1 MAYNSSIEKLTPRHY
16 RILDFAVAGLTS
28 GEIAKN
34 LSMTKAMVSIVM
46 QSPSFQHQFA
56 LRRSKLE
63 DKQDEH
69 NANSVDEVKKV
80 LQDSA
85 IDAAKKMIDHV
96 NSPNENISLKSAS
109 EILDRAGYPK
119 ESKVAQSNEVAT
131 QIIINSVDFA
141 NLKESLDLD
150 KVVIPDKSANTIPGT
165 IDSSGVDL
173 T

>member
-1 MAYNSSIEKLTPRHY
+1 MSYNMSIEKLTPRHY

-63 DKQDEH
+63 EKQDEH
-69 NANSVDEVKKV
+69 NANSIDEVKKV
-80 LQDSA
+80 LQESA
-85 IDAAKKMIDHV
+85 IDAARKMIGHMD
-96 NSPNENISLKSAS
+96 SPNENVSLKSAT
-109 EILDRAGYPK
+109 EILDRTGYPK
-119 ESKVAQSNEVAT
+119 ESKIAQSNEAVT

-150 KVVIPDKSANTIPGT
+150 KTIIEAEHKT
-165 IDSSGVDL
+165 IDV
-173 T
+173 